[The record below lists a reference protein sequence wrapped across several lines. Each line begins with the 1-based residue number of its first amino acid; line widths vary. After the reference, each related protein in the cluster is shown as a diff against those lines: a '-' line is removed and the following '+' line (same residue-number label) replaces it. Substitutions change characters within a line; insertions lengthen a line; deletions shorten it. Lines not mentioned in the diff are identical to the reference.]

1 MKVRLLE
8 GGENLSVSDC
18 IFCRIA
24 AGEIPA
30 QIVYE
35 DDALIAIRDIN
46 PVAMVHILII
56 PRSHI
61 ASLNDAVTE
70 HKELLGHIQLV
81 AAAIARDQGI
91 AGEGYR
97 LVNNCGEAG
106 GQTVMHLHYHLI
118 GGRPMTWPPG

>member
-1 MKVRLLE
+1 MFPE
-8 GGENLSVSDC
+8 GGEDVSVSDC
-18 IFCRIA
+18 IFCKIA

-35 DDALIAIRDIN
+35 DDAVVAIRDIN
-46 PVAMVHILII
+46 PAARVHILII

-61 ASLNDAVTE
+61 ASLDEAVAD
-70 HKELLGHIQLV
+70 HKELLGHIQLI
-81 AAAIARDQGI
+81 AAKIAREQGI
-91 AGEGYR
+91 STEGYR